1 MARTLRCAPIDAE
14 EETLMRWAKNV
25 FGRCVELVV
34 RRQGRSTEAHVS
46 LSKEPSWDELSDS
59 EKQAR
64 LRERA

>member
-1 MARTLRCAPIDAE
+1 M
-14 EETLMRWAKNV
+14 WAKSV
-25 FGRCVELVV
+25 TILGRCFELVF

-46 LSKEPSWDELSDS
+46 VAKERAWEELSDC

>member
-1 MARTLRCAPIDAE
+1 
-14 EETLMRWAKNV
+14 MRWARNF
-25 FGRCVELVV
+25 FGRCFELVV
-34 RRQGRSTEAHVS
+34 RREGRSTEAHVS